1 MFETEAVR
9 CAIYRGGTSR
19 GVLFLE
25 SDLPFTQAI
34 RTQIL
39 LRIFGSPDVRQID
52 GLGGSTSPT
61 SKTMIVGPTQ
71 LQDVDVQM
79 LFGQVSIKSPL
90 VDWGGGCGNL
100 TAAVGPFAIDRGL
113 VTATEPFTEVRIHS
127 VNTNKRVIARVPV
140 RYGRAL
146 SMGDYSIPGVP
157 GTGARIDLEYVE
169 PAGTVSGKL
178 LPTGRP
184 HETIQLDDGR
194 RFTVSIVDA
203 ANPVV
208 FCDAAELSLT
218 GVELPNELEAR
229 GDVMTTLEAI
239 RSIAA
244 ERLGVVADRQQA
256 TATSPG
262 LPKIGFVSA
271 PKRYTALSGAD
282 LPVEAMDIVGRLL
295 STQTAHR
302 SYMGTGAICTAA
314 AAMVT
319 GTVVHE
325 RAGHAVR
332 DRGGLR
338 IAHPYGIMD
347 VKIVGDVRDGETI
360 IRSATIGR
368 TARRIMEGHAF
379 VPRERL
385 IELSSEA

>member
-39 LRIFGSPDVRQID
+39 LRIFGSPDVHQID

-229 GDVMTTLEAI
+229 GDAMTTLEAI

-325 RAGHAVR
+325 RAGRAVR
-332 DRGGLR
+332 DRGELR

-385 IELSSEA
+385 MELSSEA